1 MPPSWATTLLVSGTF
16 LAVICP
22 ITVLSN
28 VLLLIAIY
36 KDPFKT
42 FRTPS
47 AYFLVGLA
55 FVDLITGLIP
65 EPMMITCYY
74 RFYNNHPGRSQ
85 CVKIL
90 NVAGTV
96 AAITTNTSFFIVLAF
111 TFAQYAAVAF
121 PFKFKRLITV
131 RNTVACVVGLLLYA
145 ILFESLQLVGVSREV
160 IAKIDLHLHSTFSL
174 FLTIII
180 YLMLLRAFGKQQ
192 LKKRR
197 LTLKEVPRNI
207 ATSEEC
213 PDTQE
218 TCTPTLTTINTA
230 TSEGCEKTRDSCTPS
245 ERPTR
250 QKLIEKNF
258 VRLNLSMIIILLVCS
273 QPSAIMWY
281 VFLYSGEKTKVS
293 LSLRIAGVVTNNT
306 LFLKSLLDPF
316 VFAWRLP
323 KYRKALKKLFGREE

>member
-1 MPPSWATTLLVSGTF
+1 MNVTSNATESLMPPSWATTLLVSGTF

-22 ITVLSN
+22 LTVLSN

-36 KDPFKT
+36 KDPLKT

-65 EPMMITCYY
+65 EPMTITCYY
-74 RFYNNHPGRSQ
+74 RFYNNHPDKNQ
-85 CVKIL
+85 TETIL
-90 NVAGTV
+90 YAAGTI

-131 RNTVACVVGLLLYA
+131 RKTIACVVGLLLYA
-145 ILFESLQLVGVSREV
+145 ILFETSQLVGVPREV

-174 FLTIII
+174 LLTIII
-180 YLMLLRAFGKQQ
+180 YLLLQRAFGKQM
-192 LKKRR
+192 KTRR
-197 LTLKEVPRNI
+197 LTLTTMNSITNEV
-207 ATSEEC
+207 C
-213 PDTQE
+213 PE
-218 TCTPTLTTINTA
+218 R
-230 TSEGCEKTRDSCTPS
+230 RDSCSARESRRTQ
-245 ERPTR
+245 

-258 VRLNLSMIIILLVCS
+258 VRLNLAMIIILLICS

-281 VFLYSGEKTKVS
+281 VYLYSGQKTNAS
-293 LSLRIAGVVTNNT
+293 LSLKIAGVATNMT
-306 LFLKSLLDPF
+306 VFLKSLLDPF

-323 KYRKALKKLFGREE
+323 KYRRALKKVFSRQG

>member
-28 VLLLIAIY
+28 ALLLMAIY

-65 EPMMITCYY
+65 EPMTITCYY
-74 RFYNNHPGRSQ
+74 RFYNNHPDRNQ
-85 CVKIL
+85 TEKTL
-90 NVAGTV
+90 YAAGTV
-96 AAITTNTSFFIVLAF
+96 AAITANTSFFIVLAF

-145 ILFESLQLVGVSREV
+145 ILFETLQLVGVSREV

-180 YLMLLRAFGKQQ
+180 YLLLQRAFGKQMTVT
-192 LKKRR
+192 RR
-197 LTLKEVPRNI
+197 L
-207 ATSEEC
+207 
-213 PDTQE
+213 
-218 TCTPTLTTINTA
+218 TLTTINTA
-230 TSEGCEKTRDSCTPS
+230 TSEGCEKTQDSCTPS
-245 ERPTR
+245 ERPTQ

-258 VRLNLSMIIILLVCS
+258 VRLNLVIIVILLICS
-273 QPSAIMWY
+273 QPSAIVWY
-281 VFLYSGEKTKVS
+281 LYLYSGEKTKAS

-306 LFLKSLLDPF
+306 LFFKSLLDPF

-323 KYRKALKKLFGREE
+323 KYRKALKKVFSREG

>member
-1 MPPSWATTLLVSGTF
+1 MPPSLATTLLVSGTF

-28 VLLLIAIY
+28 ALLLIAIY

-65 EPMMITCYY
+65 EPMTITCYY
-74 RFYNNHPGRSQ
+74 RFYNNHPGRSH

-90 NVAGTV
+90 DVAGTV
-96 AAITTNTSFFIVLAF
+96 AAITANTSFFIVLAF

-131 RNTVACVVGLLLYA
+131 RNTVACVVGLFLYA
-145 ILFESLQLVGVSREV
+145 ILFETLQLVGVSREV

-180 YLMLLRAFGKQQ
+180 YLLLLHRAVMKEMTMT
-192 LKKRR
+192 RR
-197 LTLKEVPRNI
+197 L
-207 ATSEEC
+207 
-213 PDTQE
+213 
-218 TCTPTLTTINTA
+218 TLTTINTA
-230 TSEGCEKTRDSCTPS
+230 TSEGCEETRDSCTPS
-245 ERPTR
+245 ERPPQ
-250 QKLIEKNF
+250 QKLIENNF
-258 VRLNLSMIIILLVCS
+258 VRLNLVIIVILLICS
-273 QPSAIMWY
+273 QPSAIVWY
-281 VFLYSGEKTKVS
+281 VYLYSGEKTKVS

-323 KYRKALKKLFGREE
+323 KYRKALKKVFSREG

>member
-1 MPPSWATTLLVSGTF
+1 MNVTSIATEYLMPPSWATTLFVSGTL

-28 VLLLIAIY
+28 ALLLIATY

-47 AYFLVGLA
+47 AYFVVGLA

-65 EPMMITCYY
+65 EPMTITCYY
-74 RFYNNHPGRSQ
+74 RFYNNHPDSHFL
-85 CVKIL
+85 KIL
-90 NVAGTV
+90 EVAGTI
-96 AAITTNTSFFIVLAF
+96 ASITMNTSFFIVLAF
-111 TFAQYAAVAF
+111 TFAQYAEVVF

-131 RNTVACVVGLLLYA
+131 RNTVACVVGLFLYA

-174 FLTIII
+174 FLTVII
-180 YLMLLRAFGKQQ
+180 YLLLQRAFEKQMTVT
-192 LKKRR
+192 RR
-197 LTLKEVPRNI
+197 L
-207 ATSEEC
+207 
-213 PDTQE
+213 
-218 TCTPTLTTINTA
+218 TLTTINTA
-230 TSEGCEKTRDSCTPS
+230 TSEGCADTRDSCTPS
-245 ERPTR
+245 ERPTQ

-258 VRLNLSMIIILLVCS
+258 VRLNLVIIVILLICS
-273 QPSAIMWY
+273 QPSAIVWY
-281 VFLYSGEKTKVS
+281 VYLYSGEKTKVS

-323 KYRKALKKLFGREE
+323 KYRKALKKVFSREG

>member
-1 MPPSWATTLLVSGTF
+1 MNVTSNATESLMPPSWATTLFVSGTF

-22 ITVLSN
+22 LTVLSN

-36 KDPFKT
+36 KDPLKT

-65 EPMMITCYY
+65 EPMTITCYY
-74 RFYNNHPGRSQ
+74 RFYNNHPDSHFL
-85 CVKIL
+85 KIL
-90 NVAGTV
+90 EVAGTI

-131 RNTVACVVGLLLYA
+131 RKTIACVVGLFLYA
-145 ILFESLQLVGVSREV
+145 ILFETSQLVGVPREV

-174 FLTIII
+174 LLTMII
-180 YLMLLRAFGKQQ
+180 YLLLQRAFRKQM
-192 LKKRR
+192 KTRR
-197 LTLKEVPRNI
+197 LTLTTMNSITNEV
-207 ATSEEC
+207 C
-213 PDTQE
+213 PE
-218 TCTPTLTTINTA
+218 R
-230 TSEGCEKTRDSCTPS
+230 RDSCPARESRRTQ
-245 ERPTR
+245 

-258 VRLNLSMIIILLVCS
+258 VRLNLAMIIILLICS

-281 VFLYSGEKTKVS
+281 VYLYSGQKTNAS
-293 LSLRIAGVVTNNT
+293 LSLKIAGVATNMT
-306 LFLKSLLDPF
+306 VFLKSLLDPF

-323 KYRKALKKLFGREE
+323 KYRRALKKVFSRQG

>member
-1 MPPSWATTLLVSGTF
+1 MNQVTSNATEYLMPPSWATTLLVSGTF

-22 ITVLSN
+22 LTVLSN
-28 VLLLIAIY
+28 FLLLIAIY

-65 EPMMITCYY
+65 EPMMTTCYY
-74 RFYNNHPGRSQ
+74 RFYNNHPGRSH

-90 NVAGTV
+90 HVAGTV
-96 AAITTNTSFFIVLAF
+96 AAITANTSFFLVLAF
-111 TFAQYAAVAF
+111 TFAQYAALAF

-131 RNTVACVVGLLLYA
+131 RNTIACVVGLLLYA
-145 ILFESLQLVGVSREV
+145 ILFETLQLVAGVPREV

-180 YLMLLRAFGKQQ
+180 YLMLQRAFGKQQ

-197 LTLKEVPRNI
+197 LMLKAVPRNI
-207 ATSEEC
+207 ATSEGSLEIR
-213 PDTQE
+213 E
-218 TCTPTLTTINTA
+218 TF
-230 TSEGCEKTRDSCTPS
+230 TPS

-258 VRLNLSMIIILLVCS
+258 VRLNLAMIIILLVCS